1 MGGIRV
7 DVVEK
12 HGPCMQVAPGTLRI
26 FQPFALIRDRG
37 KECRRDDGRGV
48 GWVSAGAGLA
58 LGVPRR
64 SSLSSYVVLVSS
76 ANSSVATPSTRTRL
90 FAERRTT
97 SSPMTANRS
106 QVRAALATTTP

>member
-1 MGGIRV
+1 MS
-7 DVVEK
+7 DVGE
-12 HGPCMQVAPGTLRI
+12 G
-26 FQPFALIRDRG
+26 
-37 KECRRDDGRGV
+37 CRENIARGV
-48 GWVSAGAGLA
+48 GWVSADAGLA

-90 FAERRTT
+90 LAERRST

-106 QVRAALATTTP
+106 QVRATLATTTPR